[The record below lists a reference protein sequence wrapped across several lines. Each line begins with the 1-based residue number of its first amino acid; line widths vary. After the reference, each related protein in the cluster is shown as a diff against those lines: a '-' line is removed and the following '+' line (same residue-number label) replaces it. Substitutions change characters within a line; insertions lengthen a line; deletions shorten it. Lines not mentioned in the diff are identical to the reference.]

1 MRFDGPVHGPPG
13 SECLGKGPKLSVAV
27 EITRNGVYMRS
38 RSYARPRRRDAVALA
53 VTLLLLLA
61 ACGAAPSGPGATGGA
76 AGQST
81 APSPAIAAPRS
92 ADDSP
97 SASAK
102 MVCAEETR
110 TNIVRILALPASP
123 RTTETWADKLYSCT
137 YALPA
142 GSLTLSVKETADPAA
157 ARGHFDTLQQRTAS
171 ARPIEGMANLGL
183 PAFETVAGSVV
194 FVKDSF
200 VLTVDATALK
210 ANLGP
215 HNVPRSAFAYE
226 VATAVLACWSE

>member
-1 MRFDGPVHGPPG
+1 
-13 SECLGKGPKLSVAV
+13 
-27 EITRNGVYMRS
+27 MRS
-38 RSYARPRRRDAVALA
+38 RIHARAPRRYAVALA
-53 VTLLLLLA
+53 LTSMLLLA
-61 ACGAAPSGPGATGGA
+61 GCGAAPTGPGGTGRESGR
-76 AGQST
+76 ST
-81 APSPAIAAPRS
+81 APSPAMAAPEP
-92 ADDSP
+92 AKDSP

-110 TNIVRILALPASP
+110 TNIVRILALPAP
-123 RTTETWADKLYSCT
+123 PHTTEAWADKLYTCT

-142 GSLTLSVKETADPAA
+142 GPLRLSVKETADPAA
-157 ARGHFDTLQQRTAS
+157 ARAHFESLQQRAAS

-183 PAFETVAGSVV
+183 PAFETTAGSAV

-215 HNVPRSAFAYE
+215 HNVSRSAFAYE